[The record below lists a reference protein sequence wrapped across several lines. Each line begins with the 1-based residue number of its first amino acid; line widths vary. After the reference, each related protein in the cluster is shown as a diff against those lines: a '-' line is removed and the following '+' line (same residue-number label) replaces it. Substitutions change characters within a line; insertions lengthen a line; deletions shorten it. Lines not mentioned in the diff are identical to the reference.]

1 MANKLLKPKRG
12 RVENLP
18 KLAVEDGSL
27 IFAYDTKSPTSTVLV
42 DVGETRYEL
51 SAATAKKADDSNA
64 LGGSSLQNIVDKID
78 NATGDGTAFIGLDT
92 TTNNKVKLTRANGT
106 TVGKTV
112 NNVSNASTADYAKV
126 SNKIGTGTVGS
137 STKPVYINAG
147 TPTAVT
153 SIPSTFVTAQQ
164 INGVNLDT
172 LRTPGRYFANGSN
185 TNTGKPTGVDAFA
198 LDVFQSA
205 GGWYTQICYASNNQ
219 EKQFVRYYNSGTSSW
234 SDWIEQNRLNTKTQS
249 GYAPAPNAANK
260 VYRTDASGNPG
271 WGTLNDSSIGKLA
284 STVTLGDGNG
294 AMIDQNGATYR
305 QRINIF
311 DNTIANDAV
320 FSFQQSTDAG
330 KTYKDLFAIND
341 NGTVVASTFQGA
353 LKGTADYSKNS
364 GALGGSSLQNIVDKI
379 NNSTGNGTAFT
390 GLDTTTNNKVKL
402 TRANG
407 GTVEKIINNVSNA
420 STADYAKNAHPI
432 KNSRDYVRVA
442 NSYYVNQSSTITA
455 NDLAKMQYAQGMIY
469 AATGNPLGK
478 AGWVH
483 IQNMAW
489 QDGVDNWVSQ
499 LAFDVSGQ
507 DAYYRSSI
515 NSGAVAERS
524 WNKFLDSA
532 NYTSYAAKKNAYN
545 SASVSNATI
554 TLGRSD
560 GSTGTTLTVNNVAHA
575 TNADLAKNSN
585 ALGGSSLKN
594 ITDRIDSSIAANDA
608 MHYMGTLGATA
619 QKPTITALPT
629 TARIGDAYKVIT
641 AGTYSSIAAEVGDL
655 FIYSGSWTLIP
666 SGDDGNVYVG
676 DSKSSKFAA
685 KSNNIVVAVGDQK
698 VASAANVTANAG
710 TISALQSTMT
720 QLKANQGTVTTL
732 NGNKATFNTFNGR
745 LKGDSDA
752 TYFVRSV
759 DTRSVNTLPSTY
771 ISTYGMGS
779 KEEFK
784 SSAAIGLVGADEFSH
799 VITHIPWDN
808 YTGGRPFQVAYSGT
822 KMFTRGSASDS
833 AWSEWYKVITGG
845 DALTSSASA
854 ISSTNNY
861 FTAGATTALIAAKT
875 ASAVG
880 NYLPLSGGTM
890 NGTITAA
897 IGNQKGIKI
906 GNQWITSASDT
917 NGEVVLQGGHLRFG
931 TTAWDYNQ
939 WAGLKYNHSNK
950 GIYLGIADGSQFTA
964 NSPQSGGSIYTPGID
979 NIYVGASTSQKVL
992 TTFNYT
998 STTDGRY
1005 VKKSGDI
1012 MTGALNLQSAFKGI
1026 TTQTLSGNTIK
1037 TGNNNVTITLPTSN
1051 NDTSNAVY
1059 MYANQNGPDIGIIY
1073 ISPDTAF
1080 IANSGDAGY
1089 VFRVIDKDVN
1099 TNTNSNDG
1107 MLLGVR
1113 QGREGL
1119 DVRSSIFPTNNLTYS
1134 LGSSDLNWNNAY
1146 ASTFHGY
1153 LNGVAKDSQAL
1164 AGSTLAQI
1172 IEAAGGV
1179 ITITKNLRP
1188 TVDWLDTG
1196 IAGTALSTGTYIV
1209 QVSGLSSGNT
1219 PGIYSEI
1226 WSGVFSWYSGGTN
1239 STNSD
1244 EILLHNAGHADNSN
1258 ELYLRTIRQGA
1269 TSGGVMKLQM
1279 AVKQASTSTVD
1290 VTFKFRKMI

>member
-78 NATGDGTAFIGLDT
+78 NATGDGTAFTGLDT

-106 TVGKTV
+106 TVEKTV
-112 NNVSNASTADYAKV
+112 NNVSNASTANYAKV

-147 TPTAVT
+147 TPTAIS

-172 LRTPGRYFANGSN
+172 LRTPGMYWAGGGN
-185 TNTGKPTGVDAFA
+185 TNTNKPTGIDAFG
-198 LDVFQSA
+198 LEVLQSA
-205 GGWYTQICYASNNQ
+205 AGWYTQICYASDDQ

-234 SDWIEQNRLNTKTQS
+234 SDWVEQNRLNTKTQS

-407 GTVEKIINNVSNA
+407 GTVEKAINNVSNA
-420 STADYAKNAHPI
+420 STADYAKDSDKLDGYHETAFLRYRGATNTSADSLWDQIGI
-432 KNSRDYVRVA
+432 KEFYNCYPENLDGIYSYGEVVSLPGPYTRFDIWVNHNSSNGKTNGLQYRSGWVDDKKPWRMLLDSG
-442 NSYYVNQSSTITA
+442 NFS
-455 NDLAKMQYAQGMIY
+455 QYA
-469 AATGNPLGK
+469 
-478 AGWVH
+478 
-483 IQNMAW
+483 
-489 QDGVDNWVSQ
+489 
-499 LAFDVSGQ
+499 
-507 DAYYRSSI
+507 
-515 NSGAVAERS
+515 
-524 WNKFLDSA
+524 A
-532 NYTSYAAKKNAYN
+532 NKNAYN
-545 SASVSNATI
+545 SASISNATI

-585 ALGGSSLKN
+585 ALSGSSLKN

-641 AGTYSSIAAEVGDL
+641 AGTYASIAAEVGDL

-732 NGNKATFNTFNGR
+732 NGNKATFSTVNGYLNGNADSATR
-745 LKGDSDA
+745 LKSQGKLTTALSGTMMDTQKGLWMTEAYA
-752 TYFVRSV
+752 TTNANPYTYGNVLHLSGVNAGGQNEIFFGWQGGGSVMPGVFVRSHKDFV
-759 DTRSVNTLPSTY
+759 
-771 ISTYGMGS
+771 
-779 KEEFK
+779 
-784 SSAAIGLVGADEFSH
+784 
-799 VITHIPWDN
+799 
-808 YTGGRPFQVAYSGT
+808 
-822 KMFTRGSASDS
+822 GSADDTWS
-833 AWSEWYKVITGG
+833 AWTKLISGA

-861 FTAGATTALIAAKT
+861 FTAGATTAYVAAKT

-880 NYLPLSGGTM
+880 NYLPLSGGTLTGDLTVNTKITINGRGLQLNRKKGFRHGEINWWDPSYVTWINYM
-890 NGTITAA
+890 SDRTAGTAPTGGTPSTYGSVTSWAQRSLIENASGYGWVWESAVNSSVASSVAPTPIMSLSSKDGNLTIRGNIVPGGQIVKGGTSVSWLDGHKGTGVFINQNTYTGYNPLFRTKTEGGAWTFGPYSGNVLYLNYATDAIINGTQ
-897 IGNQKGIKI
+897 N
-906 GNQWITSASDT
+906 
-917 NGEVVLQGGHLRFG
+917 
-931 TTAWDYNQ
+931 
-939 WAGLKYNHSNK
+939 
-950 GIYLGIADGSQFTA
+950 
-964 NSPQSGGSIYTPGID
+964 
-979 NIYVGASTSQKVL
+979 
-992 TTFNYT
+992 T
-998 STTDGRY
+998 STKQITINP
-1005 VKKSGDI
+1005 SGDVGGLGKVSA
-1012 MTGALNLQSAFKGI
+1012 TTVTAYLN
-1026 TTQTLSGNTIK
+1026 GNAK
-1037 TGNNNVTITLPTSN
+1037 NA
-1051 NDTSNAVY
+1051 DTVDGFHA
-1059 MYANQNGPDIGIIY
+1059 
-1073 ISPDTAF
+1073 
-1080 IANSGDAGY
+1080 
-1089 VFRVIDKDVN
+1089 ID
-1099 TNTNSNDG
+1099 S
-1107 MLLGVR
+1107 
-1113 QGREGL
+1113 
-1119 DVRSSIFPTNNLTYS
+1119 NNLTSSATSAKIVLAKNIVSYINS
-1134 LGSSDLNWNNAY
+1134 LGL
-1146 ASTFHGY
+1146 ASTHQ
-1153 LNGVAKDSQAL
+1153 LEW
-1164 AGSTLAQI
+1164 
-1172 IEAAGGV
+1172 IE
-1179 ITITKNLRP
+1179 
-1188 TVDWLDTG
+1188 
-1196 IAGTALSTGTYIV
+1196 
-1209 QVSGLSSGNT
+1209 
-1219 PGIYSEI
+1219 
-1226 WSGVFSWYSGGTN
+1226 F
-1239 STNSD
+1239 
-1244 EILLHNAGHADNSN
+1244 
-1258 ELYLRTIRQGA
+1258 
-1269 TSGGVMKLQM
+1269 
-1279 AVKQASTSTVD
+1279 
-1290 VTFKFRKMI
+1290 

>member
-64 LGGSSLQNIVDKID
+64 LGGSSLKNIVDKIN
-78 NATGDGTAFIGLDT
+78 NATGDGTAFTGLDT

-106 TVGKTV
+106 TVEKTV

-147 TPTAVT
+147 TPTAIS

-172 LRTPGRYFANGSN
+172 LRTPGMYWAGGGN

-198 LDVFQSA
+198 LEILQSA

-271 WGTLNDSSIGKLA
+271 WGTLNDSSISKLA
-284 STVTLGDGNG
+284 STVTFGNG
-294 AMIDQNGATYR
+294 NGMRIEQNGDNWR

-311 DNTIANDAV
+311 DSSQTTQ
-320 FSFQQSTDAG
+320 SYSYQQSIDAG
-330 KTYKDLFAIND
+330 KTYKDLFVIGND
-341 NGTVVASTFQGA
+341 GTVVASTFQGA

-390 GLDTTTNNKVKL
+390 DLDTTTNNKVKL

-407 GTVEKIINNVSNA
+407 GTVEKTINNVSNA
-420 STADYAKNAHPI
+420 STADYAKNASNASTAIYLGRNPTARPTNLNIGITGAGGIRTFIANGNITNKAPFDAHI
-432 KNSRDYVRVA
+432 IHLDWDNTGGWDAQIAVEAAKDGHMAVR
-442 NSYYVNQSSTITA
+442 
-455 NDLAKMQYAQGMIY
+455 GM
-469 AATGNPLGK
+469 GGSVW
-478 AGWVH
+478 G
-483 IQNMAW
+483 
-489 QDGVDNWVSQ
+489 
-499 LAFDVSGQ
+499 
-507 DAYYRSSI
+507 
-515 NSGAVAERS
+515 S
-524 WNKFLDSA
+524 WNTVLDSA
-532 NYTSYAAKKNAYN
+532 NYTDYAAKKNAYN

-575 TNADLAKNSN
+575 STADLAKNSN

-732 NGNKATFNTFNGR
+732 NGNKATFSTVNGYLNGNADSATR
-745 LKGDSDA
+745 LKSQGKLTTALSGTMMDTQKGLWMTEAYA
-752 TYFVRSV
+752 TTNANPYTYGNVLHLSGVNAGGQNEIFFGWQGGGSVMPGVFVRSHRDFV
-759 DTRSVNTLPSTY
+759 GSADDTWSAWTKL
-771 ISTYGMGS
+771 IS
-779 KEEFK
+779 
-784 SSAAIGLVGADEFSH
+784 GAD
-799 VITHIPWDN
+799 
-808 YTGGRPFQVAYSGT
+808 
-822 KMFTRGSASDS
+822 
-833 AWSEWYKVITGG
+833 
-845 DALTSSASA
+845 ALQTSASA
-854 ISSTNNY
+854 IASTNNY
-861 FTAGATTALIAAKT
+861 FTAGATTAYVAAKT

-890 NGTITAA
+890 NGTAIISWADSGTWGNTTTFPVKRGGLSWTGQSDGIELFAEETGSDNLELIAKFTDDNSNGFTIRNASNNQVIRLAASGAIT
-897 IGNQKGIKI
+897 
-906 GNQWITSASDT
+906 
-917 NGEVVLQGGHLRFG
+917 GG
-931 TTAWDYNQ
+931 
-939 WAGLKYNHSNK
+939 S
-950 GIYLGIADGSQFTA
+950 LGV
-964 NSPQSGGSIYTPGID
+964 SGGISGSNLSLSGRGVQLNRRNGVANGRISWWDSSCHTWVNYMSNPID
-979 NIYVGASTSQKVL
+979 GAAPTGGKPSAFGDVTSWAQRSLIENVSGYGWIWESAPEG
-992 TTFNYT
+992 TMT
-998 STTDGRY
+998 STLAVTPLMSLG
-1005 VKKSGDI
+1005 
-1012 MTGALNLQSAFKGI
+1012 SA
-1026 TTQTLSGNTIK
+1026 
-1037 TGNNNVTITLPTSN
+1037 TGNLKVKGTVTATTVNAYLN
-1051 NDTSNAVY
+1051 GNAKNADTVDGFHA
-1059 MYANQNGPDIGIIY
+1059 
-1073 ISPDTAF
+1073 
-1080 IANSGDAGY
+1080 
-1089 VFRVIDKDVN
+1089 ID
-1099 TNTNSNDG
+1099 S
-1107 MLLGVR
+1107 
-1113 QGREGL
+1113 
-1119 DVRSSIFPTNNLTYS
+1119 NNLTASATSAKIVLAKNIVSYINS
-1134 LGSSDLNWNNAY
+1134 LGL
-1146 ASTFHGY
+1146 ASTHQ
-1153 LNGVAKDSQAL
+1153 LEW
-1164 AGSTLAQI
+1164 
-1172 IEAAGGV
+1172 IE
-1179 ITITKNLRP
+1179 
-1188 TVDWLDTG
+1188 
-1196 IAGTALSTGTYIV
+1196 
-1209 QVSGLSSGNT
+1209 
-1219 PGIYSEI
+1219 
-1226 WSGVFSWYSGGTN
+1226 F
-1239 STNSD
+1239 
-1244 EILLHNAGHADNSN
+1244 
-1258 ELYLRTIRQGA
+1258 
-1269 TSGGVMKLQM
+1269 
-1279 AVKQASTSTVD
+1279 
-1290 VTFKFRKMI
+1290 